1 MIPDDDFDTTDRL
14 LVGAAAAVVAIT
26 VFLALW

>member
-1 MIPDDDFDTTDRL
+1 MTPDSDFDTTDRL
-14 LVGAAAAVVAIT
+14 LFAAAGLVIAGT